1 MKSVFLKS
9 IALALTVTLTSGFAM
24 AQQQTVSKA
33 SPQMEAV
40 KVATKQM
47 IDQGF
52 GAKFD
57 GSTDPFHL
65 RQIIEMAQEYL
76 AIEPNVEITPVVM
89 GGIEGEL
96 QTPQGA
102 RDDAILIYIHGG
114 GMICG
119 NAKASRGYASALAG
133 ESKFPVYT
141 LTYRLAPEHKFPAG
155 LDDCFAFYKA
165 VISKHPGKPVFLLGE
180 SAGAYYTLVTAMKAR
195 DNGVKMPAAIFPY
208 SPLIDLSGALNRRR
222 AATHDFTITEE
233 GMKWMGDLYCQP
245 EDQKNPYAS
254 PYYDDLHGMPPT
266 FLAWDQS
273 ETLAADSEEVVKK
286 LLEQGTECYF
296 KAYPDCFHAFALT
309 GRGTPESY
317 EVMRNTINFIE
328 AHINK

>member
-1 MKSVFLKS
+1 MKASRLYS
-9 IALALTVTLTSGFAM
+9 LALGLAFILASGYAM
-24 AQQQTVSKA
+24 AQQQVVSKA

-40 KVATKQM
+40 KEATKQM

-65 RQIIEMAQEYL
+65 RQIIEH
-76 AIEPNVEITPVVM
+76 
-89 GGIEGEL
+89 
-96 QTPQGA
+96 TPQGA

-141 LTYRLAPEHKFPAG
+141 LTYRLAPEHQFPAG
-155 LDDCFAFYKA
+155 LDDCFGFYKA
-165 VISKHPGKPVFLLGE
+165 VISKHPGKPIFLLGE
-180 SAGAYYTLVTAMKAR
+180 SAGAYYTLATTMKAR
-195 DNGVKMPAAIFPY
+195 DNGVKLPAAIFPY
-208 SPLIDLSGALNRRR
+208 SPLIDLSGALNRKR
-222 AATHDFTITEE
+222 AATHDFTISEE
-233 GMKWMGDLYCQP
+233 GMKWMGNLYCQP

-286 LLEQGTECYF
+286 LLEQGIECYF